1 MPPQYFERS
10 AANSVVGSPLTPRRL
25 NEVRAES
32 GGLGKG
38 ELFFKHNVF
47 ITPPPCPAFTDLNG
61 IQEGSCSNGECTI
74 MHKLGTCKWYFYCNL
89 HS

>member
-10 AANSVVGSPLTPRRL
+10 AGSSVVGSPLTPRRI

-38 ELFFKHNVF
+38 EIFYSRTCCALLTWTELCK
-47 ITPPPCPAFTDLNG
+47 G
-61 IQEGSCSNGECTI
+61 GSCFNASVQLAADTLVKGIAAHRVASEV
-74 MHKLGTCKWYFYCNL
+74 
-89 HS
+89 

>member
-10 AANSVVGSPLTPRRL
+10 AGNSVVSSPLTPRRI

-38 ELFFKHNVF
+38 EIFLKQNMLY
-47 ITPPPCPAFTDLNG
+47 IAYLD
-61 IQEGSCSNGECTI
+61 
-74 MHKLGTCKWYFYCNL
+74 
-89 HS
+89 